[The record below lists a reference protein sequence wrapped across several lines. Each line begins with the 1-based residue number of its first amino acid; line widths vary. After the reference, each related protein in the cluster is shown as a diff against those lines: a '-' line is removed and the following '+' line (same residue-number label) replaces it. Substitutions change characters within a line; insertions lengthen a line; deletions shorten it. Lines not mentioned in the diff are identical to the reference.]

1 MIIGVE
7 LIGSGTTRQAMPM
20 IDLNHAARY
29 SHRVGRALGADPSN
43 R

>member
-1 MIIGVE
+1 
-7 LIGSGTTRQAMPM
+7 M